1 MSFRFMLILVAVSS
15 LAFFPARLFPEQETA
30 KQNSLPL
37 DKKFFVEFVRIPLI
51 MRDDFIENRLNT
63 VVLARGVVT
72 SIEKNISL
80 KKKYRVIIRDT
91 EAERLNIK
99 VTYHLYVDSTV
110 TISMLQEN
118 KNLEFSG
125 QLIAYTPTSSKRDA
139 YILDI
144 MFEKGAVIIE

>member
-1 MSFRFMLILVAVSS
+1 MSFRSVMILVALSS
-15 LAFFPARLFPEQETA
+15 LAFLPARLYPEQEGA
-30 KQNSLPL
+30 KQNSFPL
-37 DKKFFVEFVRIPLI
+37 DKKFFAEFARIPLI

-72 SIEKNISL
+72 SIEKNLRL
-80 KKKYRVIIRDT
+80 KKKYRVILKDP

-99 VTYHLYVDSTV
+99 VAYHVYVDSTV

-125 QLIAYTPTSSKRDA
+125 QLIAYTPTSSRRDA

-144 MFEKGAVIIE
+144 LFEKGAVIIE